1 MENTKEQLTLI
12 ERFNQTGEAPIWFQ
26 KRHPGET
33 YYPERSEMEREI
45 GNLLNSFHGS
55 GWCRSNPELLAEYKR
70 QFDWDT
76 KYAVSVE
83 WEVYAPTCEQEIPCE
98 SEEEF
103 LAYLEDEKEVEEPDN
118 WEDYCYEQPS
128 IEGEEGR
135 TPAIRV
141 VNLRLKQQKHR
152 YSVVL
157 VVESDTPVEDNAIP
171 SVLCALSQ
179 GQSWEIVS
187 STQAAAEKGM

>member
-1 MENTKEQLTLI
+1 MENATEKLTLI
-12 ERFNQTGEAPIWFQ
+12 ERFDKTGEAPIYFQ
-26 KRHPGET
+26 NRHPEET
-33 YYPERSEMEREI
+33 YYPERSDMEREI
-45 GNLLNSFHGS
+45 GTLLNASHGG
-55 GWCRSNPELLAEYKR
+55 GWSRSNPELLAEYKR

-76 KYAVSVE
+76 RYAVSVE
-83 WEVYAPTCEQEIPCE
+83 WELYAPTCEQEIECE
-98 SEEEF
+98 SEEE
-103 LAYLEDEKEVEEPDN
+103 LVAYLENEKEIEEPDN
-118 WEDYCYEQPS
+118 WEDYAYDSPY

-135 TPAIRV
+135 TPSIRV
-141 VNLRLKQQKHR
+141 SNLRLKQQKHR

-171 SVLCALSQ
+171 YVLSALSQ

>member
-33 YYPERSEMEREI
+33 YYPERSDMEREI
-45 GNLLNSFHGS
+45 GKLLNASHGG
-55 GWCRSNPELLAEYKR
+55 GWNWSDPELLAEYKR

-76 KYAVSVE
+76 KYAVCVE
-83 WEVYAPTCEQEIPCE
+83 WELSAPSVEQEIECE
-98 SEEEF
+98 SEEE
-103 LAYLEDEKEVEEPDN
+103 LVAYLEDEKEIEEPDSG
-118 WEDYCYEQPS
+118 EDYSSDYPY

-141 VNLRLKQQKHR
+141 SNLRLKQQKHR

-171 SVLCALSQ
+171 SVLSALSQ